1 MANPPPR
8 YKKPRVFVRAVDSIT
23 YSLNDARRQR
33 LTEIPRVIRR
43 DYREFLN
50 ANLERVEEK
59 SIISPAN
66 DPFITQ
72 SLHTHFVLL
81 PPGARDKGHGH
92 QNEAFIYFLHGR
104 GFDMHDG
111 IRYDW
116 EAGDALARSI
126 SASVAPAM
134 RWPCTTTRCTG
145 IIISIL
151 NNRRWAS
158 S

>member
-1 MANPPPR
+1 M
-8 YKKPRVFVRAVDSIT
+8 T
-23 YSLNDARRQR
+23 
-33 LTEIPRVIRR
+33 
-43 DYREFLN
+43 
-50 ANLERVEEK
+50 RVEEK

-72 SLHTHFVLL
+72 SLHCHFVLL

-116 EAGDALARSI
+116 EAGDALIGFRDPDDRACEF
-126 SASVAPAM
+126 AVAEV
-134 RWPCTTTRCTG
+134 G
-145 IIISIL
+145 EVFFGGVHHG
-151 NNRRWAS
+151 
-158 S
+158 